1 MVSSPTA
8 WPVSLGVSG
17 GSSKTSRWSSAGWG
31 GGEMSLAFY
40 ASSTLSHT
48 GGSI

>member
-8 WPVSLGVSG
+8 WSVSLGVSG
-17 GSSKTSRWSSAGWG
+17 GSSKTSRWSSTGWG

-40 ASSTLSHT
+40 PSSTLSHI